1 MRPCEN
7 SAVDDAER
15 PVRFA
20 WETWEWDESV
30 FAGTAAHYRRGRPP
44 YSPALTDAVADA
56 VDLDGHA
63 RLLDV
68 GCGPGVVALQLAELF
83 EEVVGLDPDA
93 AMLDEAA
100 RAAGEQHI
108 DNVSWVRMRA
118 EDLPGDLGRFRVFTF
133 AQSFHW
139 MDRPRVAAIT
149 REMLDPDGAVI
160 QIDAFID
167 TDPDTALRPLPH
179 PPVPTDEID
188 ALRVRYLG
196 PDRRA
201 GQSYRNTSPSGED
214 AIFQAAGFLPEQS
227 YRAPDDRVLER
238 AIEDVVAWVLAASY
252 TAPHLFGEDL
262 PRFERDLRHVLAE
275 ASPTGLFSFALR
287 DNNIRVRRPPL
298 A

>member
-1 MRPCEN
+1 VRIPSVN
-7 SAVDDAER
+7 DSDGQ
-15 PVRFA
+15 VRFG

-44 YSPALTDAVADA
+44 YSPALADAVSVA
-56 VDLDGHA
+56 VDLDGQA

-68 GCGPGVVALQLAELF
+68 GCGPGVVALQLAGLF
-83 EEVVGLDPDA
+83 EQVVGVDSDA

-108 DNVSWVRMRA
+108 RNVSWVRMRA
-118 EDLPGDLGRFRVFTF
+118 EDLPGDLGRFRVIAF

-160 QIDAFID
+160 QFDAFID
-167 TDPDTALRPLPH
+167 ADPDPAPRPLRH

-188 ALRVRYLG
+188 GLRVRYLG

-214 AIFQAAGFLPEQS
+214 VIFQAAGFLPEQT
-227 YRAPDDRVLER
+227 YRALDDRVLER
-238 AIEDVVAWVLAASY
+238 TIDDVVAWVLAASFS
-252 TAPHLFGEDL
+252 APDLFGEDL
-262 PRFERDLRHVLAE
+262 PRFERELRDLLAE
-275 ASPTGLFSFALR
+275 ASPSGLFSVALR
-287 DNNIRVRRPPL
+287 DNNVRVRRPIIE
-298 A
+298 

>member
-1 MRPCEN
+1 M
-7 SAVDDAER
+7 ADGDG
-15 PVRFA
+15 PVRFG

-44 YSPALTDAVADA
+44 YSPAVVDAVAGA

-68 GCGPGVVALQLAELF
+68 GCGPGVVALQLAGLF
-83 EEVVGLDPDA
+83 EEVIGLDPDA
-93 AMLDEAA
+93 AMLDDAA

-108 DNVSWVRMRA
+108 ENVSWVRMRA
-118 EDLPGDLGRFRVFTF
+118 EDLPGRLGRFRVITF

-139 MDRPRVAAIT
+139 MDRRRVASIT
-149 REMLDPDGAVI
+149 REMLDRDGAVI
-160 QIDAFID
+160 QVDAFIA
-167 TDPDTALRPLPH
+167 TDPDPAQRALPH
-179 PPVPTDEID
+179 PSIPTDEID
-188 ALRVRYLG
+188 GLRVRYLG

-214 AIFQAAGFLPEQS
+214 AIFQAAGFQPEQS

-238 AIEDVVAWVLAASY
+238 TVDDVVAWVLAASS

-275 ASPTGLFSFALR
+275 ASPSGLFSVALR
-287 DNNIRVRRPPL
+287 DNNVRVRRPIL
-298 A
+298 D